1 MFEQYKYYK
10 FCMWGVREAS
20 EAENVTWE
28 VSGSHFRFVSETFWV
43 RVFLTGCSAT
53 MKTMRH
59 NGMFSSFSSVY
70 SLNE

>member
-1 MFEQYKYYK
+1 MFEQYKHYK
-10 FCMWGVREAS
+10 LCMKGVHEVSTAQ
-20 EAENVTWE
+20 NVTRE
-28 VSGSHFRFVSETFWV
+28 VSGSHFRFVRETFWV
-43 RVFLTGCSAT
+43 RVFLTEYSAT